1 VAAEASWDAAD
12 DVALARAAQVNPA
25 AFVLLYERYVDRVH
39 RYCYLKL
46 GSREAAEDATSQ
58 VFLEALAG
66 IGGYRGGYFAGWLF
80 RIAQHTVTDFYRTRR
95 PSLPIDAA
103 EAVRDPAILPEQA
116 AVVDSE
122 LEQLRAALATL
133 PDDQR
138 AVLDLQLADLTT
150 AEIAEIL
157 GRSPN
162 AVRIARYRALQ
173 RLRTILQPD
182 PEGTS

>member
-1 VAAEASWDAAD
+1 VEGASVPGD
-12 DVALARAAQVNPA
+12 DVALARAAQANPA

-66 IGGYRGGYFAGWLF
+66 IGGYRGGYFAGWIF
-80 RIAQHTVTDFYRTRR
+80 RIAQHTVADAYRSRR
-95 PSLPIDAA
+95 PSLPLVAA
-103 EAVRDPAILPEQA
+103 GDLRDPARLPEQLA
-116 AVVDSE
+116 IAGSE
-122 LEQLRAALATL
+122 LERLREALATL

-138 AVLDLQLADLTT
+138 AILDLQLAGVTT
-150 AEIAEIL
+150 AEIAEVM

-162 AVRIARYRALQ
+162 AIRIARYRAMQ
-173 RLRTILQPD
+173 RLRAILGPD
-182 PEGTS
+182 PEGTH